1 MIDPV
6 PMTDTDVRTSGA
18 QQALVDLVAVEE
30 SWDGLVRVS
39 VGAFGDLRELHLDPR
54 TARDA
59 AALAADVMHTVRTAA
74 AGAAESAQRLVPDL
88 MPGTTTHDV
97 DLAFDPVLYQ
107 LDRRTSAHIDYAAFR
122 RYVTALRDRTRDLVE
137 TADSDD
143 GLITATV
150 SGRGTLL
157 DLTLDPRA
165 LRDRD
170 TNELAADILAT
181 VRRATAQ
188 LGDQMTAISRRLA

>member
-1 MIDPV
+1 
-6 PMTDTDVRTSGA
+6 MTDTDVRTSDVH
-18 QQALVDLVAVEE
+18 QALMDLVAVEE

-54 TARDA
+54 TARA
-59 AALAADVMHTVRTAA
+59 APALAEDVLRTVRTAA
-74 AGAAESAQRLVPDL
+74 ATAAESALRLVPDL
-88 MPGTTTHDV
+88 MPGRAPKHTI

-107 LDRRTSAHIDYAAFR
+107 LDHRIAHDDGTVHLDYPAFR
-122 RYVTALRDRTRDLVE
+122 RYVAALRDRTRDLTA

-170 TNELAADILAT
+170 TNGLAADLLAT

-188 LGDQMTAISRRLA
+188 LGDRMTAISRRLA